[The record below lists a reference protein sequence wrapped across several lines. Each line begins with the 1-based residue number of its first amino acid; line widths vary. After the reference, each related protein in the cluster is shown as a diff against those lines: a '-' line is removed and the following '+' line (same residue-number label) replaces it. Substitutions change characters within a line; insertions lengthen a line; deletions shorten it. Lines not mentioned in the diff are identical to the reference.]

1 MEDGSIKLF
10 ERGLFFY
17 AKSKKFVVFFRKTC
31 EFNIFFVPLQPI
43 WMQRRYARMR
53 TQVKMH

>member
-1 MEDGSIKLF
+1 M
-10 ERGLFFY
+10 GLFFY
-17 AKSKKFVVFFRKTC
+17 AKSRKFVVFFQKTC

-53 TQVKMH
+53 I

>member
-1 MEDGSIKLF
+1 MIFDYRIK
-10 ERGLFFY
+10 ERDHMGLFFY
-17 AKSKKFVVFFRKTC
+17 AKSRKFVVFFQKTC

-53 TQVKMH
+53 I